1 MLKKCITYVCF
12 ELVFMC
18 DLLCIICVELF
29 KYCVICITVLE
40 NGCHLAVGRLSFFL
54 QQWWGNVKRKKR
66 RRKKFKHRCFRCD
79 FLDVSQIWCARFI
92 AKRRCRHKRHFVFR
106 CRRNPYCMRDFCTV
120 PTICRVRKPVVASH
134 GVSKDLQKCGMLRGG
149 GGRGGKKSQPTLL
162 EGLSQLLKANSVPDN
177 DEKQLF
183 LDLQELVSNK
193 PRNLLQALKSLV
205 TKHTKGAQRKVVL
218 QQHDRSE
225 NFTLPE
231 QQSDWQ
237 TVQRKKVRGANPGS
251 DPWHYRRD
259 DWRPPA
265 GMAIGFALDASHLG
279 TLLDESSGVA
289 WIMSTD
295 NPEEAEEAVRMVRGA
310 NYDEEGHGLTLIFD
324 GRSHEIGDWGE
335 DAELIRVPGTC
346 RGRFQFKRVWI
357 VRIGSRTAAL
367 ATRSVTPLKVTK
379 PPATLAEQRAHTY
392 VLRVSLDK
400 HYCSDDWSL
409 SSTRPAQH
417 FRAWATSQ
425 GPKSYAILDTWN
437 FRHENE
443 SRITG
448 FARVDSMAT
457 ARTLFHASGSHGGCA
472 RYFIDIVGDKDKVSS
487 ANKVAW
493 IPWKDSESYLSYFQ
507 RVSKDASH
515 GLALGDKQ
523 LGIKVSA
530 SDVRWSPPLCLWRI
544 TGTPSHWH
552 LTDIEALAGELGFE
566 NVSVESKLRLR
577 GGAAWMFRA
586 KRKDELNVMQQA
598 VDWGDG
604 KISDVEVTKEANRRS
619 KGSARPVISERVI
632 DFSLKDLVVK
642 PRIAKGTPRT
652 VEAYPLD
659 NRGKGGSG
667 VRKRPL
673 NAPDNTSDVEMQPSA
688 GNSAVWMP
696 DGRIIENVGEGNCL
710 WHALAEAAST
720 PAKRRSHRQMRA
732 WTVSTM
738 KDNVDLMNSWIA
750 DGRFDDKGKPSN
762 MSWDEYIKD
771 QETPGKWSG
780 ALEAAACAVAM
791 QWRLWIVTDTNELHC
806 LNQEATNG
814 FVTLKCKVSEGH

>member
-1 MLKKCITYVCF
+1 
-12 ELVFMC
+12 
-18 DLLCIICVELF
+18 
-29 KYCVICITVLE
+29 
-40 NGCHLAVGRLSFFL
+40 
-54 QQWWGNVKRKKR
+54 
-66 RRKKFKHRCFRCD
+66 
-79 FLDVSQIWCARFI
+79 
-92 AKRRCRHKRHFVFR
+92 
-106 CRRNPYCMRDFCTV
+106 
-120 PTICRVRKPVVASH
+120 
-134 GVSKDLQKCGMLRGG
+134 
-149 GGRGGKKSQPTLL
+149 
-162 EGLSQLLKANSVPDN
+162 
-177 DEKQLF
+177 
-183 LDLQELVSNK
+183 
-193 PRNLLQALKSLV
+193 
-205 TKHTKGAQRKVVL
+205 
-218 QQHDRSE
+218 
-225 NFTLPE
+225 
-231 QQSDWQ
+231 
-237 TVQRKKVRGANPGS
+237 
-251 DPWHYRRD
+251 
-259 DWRPPA
+259 
-265 GMAIGFALDASHLG
+265 
-279 TLLDESSGVA
+279 
-289 WIMSTD
+289 
-295 NPEEAEEAVRMVRGA
+295 
-310 NYDEEGHGLTLIFD
+310 
-324 GRSHEIGDWGE
+324 
-335 DAELIRVPGTC
+335 
-346 RGRFQFKRVWI
+346 
-357 VRIGSRTAAL
+357 
-367 ATRSVTPLKVTK
+367 
-379 PPATLAEQRAHTY
+379 
-392 VLRVSLDK
+392 
-400 HYCSDDWSL
+400 
-409 SSTRPAQH
+409 
-417 FRAWATSQ
+417 
-425 GPKSYAILDTWN
+425 
-437 FRHENE
+437 
-443 SRITG
+443 
-448 FARVDSMAT
+448 MAT

-493 IPWKDSESYLSYFQ
+493 IPWKDSETYLSYFQ

-544 TGTPSHWH
+544 TGAPSHWH

-566 NVSVESKLRLR
+566 HVSVESKLRLR

-586 KRKDELNVMQQA
+586 RRKDELNVIQQA

-673 NAPDNTSDVEMQPSA
+673 NSPDHTSDVETQPSA

-720 PAKRRSHRQMRA
+720 PEKRGSHRQMRA
-732 WTVSTM
+732 WTVSAM
-738 KDNVDLMNSWIA
+738 KDNVDFMNSWIA
-750 DGRFDDKGKPSN
+750 DGRFDDKGQPSN

-771 QETPGKWSG
+771 QESPGKWSG

-814 FVTLKCKVSEGH
+814 LVTLKCKVSEGHYELFVDVKEEQLQERLRQLNEQGKAPLSPLLRAGVVQKALSDFASPLPQKADHRRCAGNLSDFASPPPTGKHGNVVQNQRSLSQFASSAGKRNLSQFATPKAPQSKKGVTVRCSV